1 MRRRSNVIQI
11 LVWTQIRPLET
22 PPAGPTCQ
30 YYQGRVQ
37 KVAFPARPS
46 QPSQP
51 SQPAPKYPT
60 SSRPRNLFEINENQW
75 FWDHFRPAE
84 QNLQNIIPWRAF
96 AHGFLCT
103 CSFTIGL
110 DKPKFS
116 TPCVHPDTCL
126 RTFTQQRRQ
135 QRQQQQP
142 TFTRFS
148 DAFLCT
154 CTFTIGLVKPKF
166 STPYAH
172 SDTCLHTFTKQQHQQ
187 RQQQQP
193 TFTHFSDAFLCTCTF
208 TIGLV
213 KPKFSTPCAH
223 S

>member
-1 MRRRSNVIQI
+1 MSFEPKLRRSRQERRTHTHTHSNPKYP
-11 LVWTQIRPLET
+11 TSSRPRNLFEINENQWFWDHFR
-22 PPAGPTCQ
+22 PADPNLQNLIPWPWPGL
-30 YYQGRVQ
+30 
-37 KVAFPARPS
+37 PS

-126 RTFTQQRRQ
+126 RIRMLIYWSET
-135 QRQQQQP
+135 
-142 TFTRFS
+142 
-148 DAFLCT
+148 
-154 CTFTIGLVKPKF
+154 
-166 STPYAH
+166 
-172 SDTCLHTFTKQQHQQ
+172 
-187 RQQQQP
+187 
-193 TFTHFSDAFLCTCTF
+193 
-208 TIGLV
+208 
-213 KPKFSTPCAH
+213 
-223 S
+223 

>member
-1 MRRRSNVIQI
+1 MA
-11 LVWTQIRPLET
+11 RPAQPAQPASPQST
-22 PPAGPTCQ
+22 PPAPGPEA
-30 YYQGRVQ
+30 YS
-37 KVAFPARPS
+37 K
-46 QPSQP
+46 
-51 SQPAPKYPT
+51 
-60 SSRPRNLFEINENQW
+60 INENQW

-103 CSFTIGL
+103 CTFTIGL

-135 QRQQQQP
+135 QWQQQQQP

-166 STPYAH
+166 STPCA
-172 SDTCLHTFTKQQHQQ
+172 CPHTFTKQLQQQ
-187 RQQQQP
+187 RQQQQ
-193 TFTHFSDAFLCTCTF
+193 HFAAAFLCTCTV

-213 KPKFSTPCAH
+213 KPKFSTLLQSFFRPAEQNLNQSYWQLQH
-223 S
+223 RQPVILAVAAGNQLY

>member
-1 MRRRSNVIQI
+1 MCKKS
-11 LVWTQIRPLET
+11 PS
-22 PPAGPTCQ
+22 PPGP
-30 YYQGRVQ
+30 
-37 KVAFPARPS
+37 ASPAS
-46 QPSQP
+46 QP
-51 SQPAPKYPT
+51 PKYPT

-103 CSFTIGL
+103 CTFTIGL

-135 QRQQQQP
+135 QRQQQQQP